1 MSDFDD
7 DYYDDDSS
15 PLAVDLN
22 REELDNL
29 LNDIKENNVIKM
41 MCDELKTLNYDTGLP
56 NGIDTNVSSYIFR
69 MRQLIYP
76 STFRQWN
83 TEQNFDVLDT
93 NGYFS
98 QSTVF
103 LALTGY
109 DNIALRESIAIH
121 NALNGHES
129 NIYIVFDVNHF
140 YAMFDCRDSL
150 MQTAYQNVFGDCEND
165 AKHEEIYKTFP
176 GVKIPSV
183 RHGGDCGPQSMIYAM
198 MVEKEYRRLQELA
211 VSASASAPEPAPAP
225 EPAHEP
231 APAPA
236 PAARRSSVFNIFSSR
251 ISAPAPVS
259 TARTSSPAPVQ
270 EPSLSLSESLPI
282 NEGKGKKSRKSRKS
296 RKTRKSRKSR
306 KSRK

>member
-1 MSDFDD
+1 MSDF

-41 MCDELKTLNYDTGLP
+41 MCDEFKTLNYDTGLP
-56 NGIDTNVSSYIFR
+56 NGINTNVSSYILR

-83 TEQNFDVLDT
+83 TEQDFDVLDT

-121 NALNGHES
+121 DALNGHES
-129 NIYIVFDVNHF
+129 KIYIVFDVNHF

-165 AKHEEIYKTFP
+165 ANYEEIYITFP

-211 VSASASAPEPAPAP
+211 VASASAPASDPDPASAP
-225 EPAHEP
+225 
-231 APAPA
+231 
-236 PAARRSSVFNIFSSR
+236 RSSVFNIFSSR
-251 ISAPAPVS
+251 ISAPD
-259 TARTSSPAPVQ
+259 TASLPPASLPPFK
-270 EPSLSLSESLPI
+270 EPSLSFSSSRESSPI